1 MAKLFNAFG
10 FSHERWLRHLKLP
23 ECQTKP
29 VVKGQ
34 VYAVPP
40 NSDTDSE
47 TEVMLSMKTRAHPR
61 NPDLV
66 CAIKRSGACSKSFS
80 SPKEL
85 AKWVTEYGNEWRI
98 HFMTNTKA
106 PSKRKSTSANSSP
119 KRSKSYVVSAFKD
132 AFNDLSAHYNHD
144 AVTIGDE
151 EYLLF
156 NVPADHQCLF
166 HSIAADIRSLLIFF
180 SC

>member
-1 MAKLFNAFG
+1 
-10 FSHERWLRHLKLP
+10 
-23 ECQTKP
+23 
-29 VVKGQ
+29 
-34 VYAVPP
+34 
-40 NSDTDSE
+40 
-47 TEVMLSMKTRAHPR
+47 MKTRAHPR

-66 CAIKRSGACSKSFS
+66 CAIKKSGACSKSFA

-85 AKWVTEYGNEWRI
+85 AKWVTSQYGNEWRL
-98 HFMTNTKA
+98 HFLTNTKLPA
-106 PSKRKSTSANSSP
+106 KRKSPSANSSS

-156 NVPADHQCLF
+156 DVPADHQCLF
-166 HSIAADIRSLLIFF
+166 IL
-180 SC
+180 